1 MAGLLIIGLALVAA
15 LLWFLGNQEPRR
27 LPLWNAA
34 VFLLVADLV
43 IVGLVVANYVA
54 GGRP

>member
-1 MAGLLIIGLALVAA
+1 MVGILIIVIALVAA
-15 LLWFLGNQEPRR
+15 LLWFIGMEEPRR
-27 LPLWNAA
+27 RLRDAG
-34 VFLLVADLV
+34 FYLLVADLV

>member
-15 LLWFLGNQEPRR
+15 LLWFIGAEEPRR
-27 LPLWNAA
+27 RLRDAG
-34 VFLLVADLV
+34 FYLLVADMV
-43 IVGLVVANYVA
+43 IVGLVVANYIA